1 MSQRSLFVILV
12 AVLFAACEDDTLVS
26 LNAVTFTRSHLS
38 AVAESARHA
47 AGQTDILAA
56 RVAVFTDSA
65 IAFSDSAIAFS
76 DSARVA
82 DVLLAAADHDFRLA
96 QATASSFFSHNKDK
110 SKVIEEAAVAYKS
123 NLYYLASKA
132 YEEARRTSF
141 AAYVAAAAAY
151 DARHARLAS
160 KAYKVARRT
169 ADETAAISRR
179 VAAQAAAAQA
189 TQAAARQAARRA
201 AAVVDS
207 LQAASKAATQAASDK
222 AARLRRAYD
231 KDAAAQA
238 AARQAA
244 TAADSLQAAS
254 KAAQT
259 ATAARRAASK
269 ATEAAKVYAAE
280 VTRLRRAYN
289 RDAVQAAYDV
299 ATAAAYATAYEVYR
313 NGACLAAGYA
323 ADQALF
329 GTAYADTNTYG
340 AYGPFSHIVHA
351 KCGIPFYGSSSKDK
365 AAIQAARTAYVTYV
379 DSTAYATAY
388 DAAHA
393 LFNAAYAPDSSD
405 PQAAAAEAYAAA
417 SRGKNKAVR
426 DSAYVI
432 PPISTATAALATTKA
447 AYLACATH
455 VDSILNS
462 IE

>member
-123 NLYYLASKA
+123 NLYY
-132 YEEARRTSF
+132 
-141 AAYVAAAAAY
+141 
-151 DARHARLAS
+151 LAS

-351 KCGIPFYGSSSKDK
+351 KCGIPFYGSSSYKDK